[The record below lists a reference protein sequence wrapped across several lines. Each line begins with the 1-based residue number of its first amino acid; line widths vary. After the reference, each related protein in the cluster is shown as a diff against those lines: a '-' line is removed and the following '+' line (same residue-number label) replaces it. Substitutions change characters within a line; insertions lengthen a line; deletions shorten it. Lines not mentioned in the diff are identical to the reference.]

1 MTVTLEDI
9 KRHPYLQAYILQAD
23 SNLRAMGYTE
33 HGHRHINLVSPAHNI
48 LVRFPE
54 RKGDTAIAGTSTYR
68 QCVGRIHHGPAFLIG
83 PILREWACPLMN

>member
-33 HGHRHINLVSPAHNI
+33 HGHRHINLVSSIAHNI
-48 LVRFPE
+48 LVRLGFPE
-54 RKGDTAIAGTSTYR
+54 RKGSWPQLPATSMISATAWGGSIT
-68 QCVGRIHHGPAFLIG
+68 GPPVPF
-83 PILREWACPLMN
+83 

>member
-33 HGHRHINLVSPAHNI
+33 HGHRHINLVSSIAHNI
-48 LVRFPE
+48 LVRLGFPE
-54 RKGDTAIAGTSTYR
+54 RKGELAAIAGYLHDIGN
-68 QCVGRIHHGPAFLIG
+68 CVGRIHHGLSLITHLTL
-83 PILREWACPLMN
+83 PTKA